1 MQSEF
6 TRNNFDLLRI
16 VAALQVVASHTAFL
30 LKINTPSWWWVID
43 IFPGVPIFFAISG
56 YLISASY
63 ERSKSLQSY
72 ARNRVLRIFP
82 GLWVCVLVT
91 IPVAMYFGF
100 DFLHLAGLGWVLAQ
114 FAGLI
119 YTPGFLDNFGFGSYN
134 GSLWTIPIE
143 LQFYCLLPVLYFA
156 CSRSAHFSRV
166 LVGIWVVFLLLALKF
181 RPMLGNLDGEPLDLK
196 LLRYSFIPHFYIFL
210 FGVMLQRFRVCE
222 SSLIKGKAVL
232 WLAFYIGLMYF
243 LPSSDFKYVLSPLV
257 LAVVLVSVAYSAVNL
272 SHTLLRGNDL
282 SYGVYI
288 YHGLVLNIFVELGLM
303 GTAMYG
309 FMVAALA
316 GCLALL
322 SWRLVEKPFLRKKKQ
337 SIHAVP
343 AGAVRS

>member
-16 VAALQVVASHTAFL
+16 LAAMQVVASHSAFL
-30 LKINTPSWWWVID
+30 LKIDTPSWWWLID

-100 DFLHLAGLGWVLAQ
+100 DFFHMAGLQWLVAQ
-114 FAGLI
+114 SVGLI

-143 LQFYCLLPVLYFA
+143 LQFYCLLPLVYFA
-156 CSRSAHFSRV
+156 CSRSARFTQLLIGLWV
-166 LVGIWVVFLLLALKF
+166 IFLVLALIF
-181 RPMLGNLDGEPLDLK
+181 RPMLGTLDGEPLHLK

-210 FGVMLQRFRVCE
+210 FGVLMQRFRICD
-222 SSLIKGKAVL
+222 SQLIKGKAIA
-232 WLAFYIGLMYF
+232 WLSLYVGLMYF
-243 LPSSDFKYVLSPLV
+243 VPASDFKSVLSPLL
-257 LAVVLVSVAYSAVNL
+257 LAVVLVSVAYTAVDL

-288 YHGLVLNIFVELGLM
+288 YHGLLLAIFVELGLQQSPV
-303 GTAMYG
+303 YG
-309 FMVAALA
+309 FMVAAISCGLA
-316 GCLALL
+316 VL
-322 SWRLVEKPFLRKKKQ
+322 SWRFVEKPFLRRKKQ
-337 SIHAVP
+337 SIHVVP
-343 AGAVRS
+343 NAAPQG